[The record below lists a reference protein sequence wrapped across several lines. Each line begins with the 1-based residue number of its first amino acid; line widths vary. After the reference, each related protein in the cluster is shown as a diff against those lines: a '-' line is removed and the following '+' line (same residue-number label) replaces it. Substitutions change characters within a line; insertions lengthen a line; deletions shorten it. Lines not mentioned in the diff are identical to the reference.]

1 MLRVVQACT
10 STPRTQMPR
19 RAWEGRRAQVW
30 CHAAP
35 SPRPLTRPSVP
46 PTGRVCR
53 QPACAVLGGMVAP
66 TACTGVEVAKRP
78 ASIAHTSQA
87 QCQRAPNRHPDAPA
101 RPVSPLQMELRSPR
115 CYHKPHFYTD
125 AAAAASCAAWM
136 PGREISVSDG
146 CARLV
151 FCPLE
156 SKTPRASFSPSG
168 HRGLSSTSSVKSASA
183 ATCSP
188 ATPQSAHETCIRTQV
203 RLPQAGSRHK
213 RVRSKVPP
221 RMRGRHRGG
230 KRRAAE
236 RKRKHPPLR
245 LHLPSRG
252 EVSDVAGRVAS
263 TRPAGYPTRGV
274 PPAPVR
280 RNHLLARSGEA
291 SAACTWVRRD
301 RERVPARAR
310 AAARGT
316 PAR

>member
-1 MLRVVQACT
+1 
-10 STPRTQMPR
+10 
-19 RAWEGRRAQVW
+19 VW

-35 SPRPLTRPSVP
+35 SHQLCITPQSVCPSYGACVP
-46 PTGRVCR
+46 SARVCSAGRHGSTHRLHRRGGR
-53 QPACAVLGGMVAP
+53 QETCINSSHFASSMPESSQSSPRCTSVA
-66 TACTGVEVAKRP
+66 
-78 ASIAHTSQA
+78 
-87 QCQRAPNRHPDAPA
+87 
-101 RPVSPLQMELRSPR
+101 LQMELRSPR

-188 ATPQSAHETCIRTQV
+188 ATPQSAHGTCIRTQV
-203 RLPQAGSRHK
+203 RLPQAGSRHQ
-213 RVRSKVPP
+213 RVRSNVPP
-221 RMRGRHRGG
+221 PMRERQRGG
-230 KRRAAE
+230 KRRAVEQRSTAL
-236 RKRKHPPLR
+236 RTHTPLR

-252 EVSDVAGRVAS
+252 EVSGLAERVVS

-280 RNHLLARSGEA
+280 RNHL
-291 SAACTWVRRD
+291 
-301 RERVPARAR
+301 RVLL
-310 AAARGT
+310 G
-316 PAR
+316 

>member
-1 MLRVVQACT
+1 
-10 STPRTQMPR
+10 MPR

-35 SPRPLTRPSVP
+35 SHQLCITPQSVCPSN
-46 PTGRVCR
+46 GRVCC
-53 QPACAVLGGMVAP
+53 QPVCAVLGGMVAP

-203 RLPQAGSRHK
+203 RLPQAGSRHQ

-280 RNHLLARSGEA
+280 RNHLLAAR
-291 SAACTWVRRD
+291 VRRVQRARGCGGTESAYL
-301 RERVPARAR
+301 RERGQRLEELRHVESQMRLHR
-310 AAARGT
+310 RQ
-316 PAR
+316 